1 MKKKPDDPMSTLD
14 VIKFFIPYAEKND
27 KGEVIS
33 MTFPWGFVIILI
45 LVLVS

>member
-1 MKKKPDDPMSTLD
+1 MNNID

-33 MTFPWGFVIILI
+33 FTVPWGFIILMI
-45 LVLVS
+45 IALLVK

>member
-1 MKKKPDDPMSTLD
+1 MSTLD

-33 MTFPWGFVIILI
+33 TTFPWGFFI
-45 LVLVS
+45 LVIFASLI

>member
-1 MKKKPDDPMSTLD
+1 MSTLD
-14 VIKFFIPYAEKND
+14 IVGFFIPYAEKND

-33 MTFPWGFVIILI
+33 MTFPWGFVILLI

>member
-1 MKKKPDDPMSTLD
+1 MNTID
-14 VIKFFIPYAEKND
+14 VIKFFVSYAEKND

-33 MTFPWGFVIILI
+33 MTFPWGFIIILI

>member
-1 MKKKPDDPMSTLD
+1 MSTLD
-14 VIKFFIPYAEKND
+14 AIKFFIPYVEKND

-45 LVLVS
+45 LVTLS